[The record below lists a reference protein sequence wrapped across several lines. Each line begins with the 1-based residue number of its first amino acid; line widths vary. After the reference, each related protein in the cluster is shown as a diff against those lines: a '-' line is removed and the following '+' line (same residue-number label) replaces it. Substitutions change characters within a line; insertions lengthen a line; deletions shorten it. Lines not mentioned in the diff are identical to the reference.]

1 MPKKDK
7 LLEKMRRNKVGWK
20 FNDLNNLY
28 IKYGFEKCEGSNHT
42 MYIHPDFPELKG
54 TVTRHRSLA
63 IGYIQYAIKLI
74 DKLKKLKEAK
84 NEN

>member
-20 FNDLNNLY
+20 FSDLNKLY

-42 MYIHPDFPELKG
+42 MYIHLDFPELKA

>member
-7 LLEKMRRNKVGWK
+7 LLEKMRRNKIGWK

-28 IKYGFEKCEGSNHT
+28 IKYGFEKYEGSNHT

>member
-1 MPKKDK
+1 MPKKEK
-7 LLEKMRRNKVGWK
+7 LLGKMRRNKVGWK

-74 DKLKKLKEAK
+74 DKLKKLREAK